1 MKRSIIV
8 LAVMIGIS
16 TATIEALAQRFV
28 RDTSTSGEPAVEDTA
43 AGLTWQGCAVGLT
56 GNQCESGSAAQY
68 NWQEALAYCEALAW
82 GGHDDWR
89 LPNRA
94 ELMSITD
101 DRRTS
106 PAIDTTTFP
115 ATPSSYFWSSSSYAS
130 STSYAWL
137 VNFDYGNV
145 VNVDKSYTFYV
156 RCVRGGP

>member
-94 ELMSITD
+94 ELMSIAD
-101 DRRTS
+101 DRQWS
-106 PAIDTTTFP
+106 PSIDTTAFP
-115 ATPSSYFWSSSSYAS
+115 ATPRSYFWSSSSCAND
-130 STSYAWL
+130 TFGAWL
-137 VNFDYGNV
+137 VNFRNSNV
-145 VNVDKSYTFYV
+145 GITHKHNAREV
-156 RCVRGGP
+156 RCVRGGL